1 MTKERKLIIRFMAVF
16 FVVYL
21 GFTLPYTLAIPY
33 MIEIGYTPTERGL
46 ILAGMSLVGIFGQ
59 FIFGY
64 LCDRFLTVKKF
75 FFGSLIALVVTS
87 WLAYATTQNMLFYH
101 LITIAFTGGLFQIVM
116 GLLDAWTLEADPYL
130 VLHYGKIRAFGALGW
145 AIGSPITAY
154 IVNQYGYDKLGLA
167 NLLITIVTLIVSFT
181 LKDAVKVKG
190 KENIHWSD
198 VGQLVKQKQYL
209 LLVVILFLLNTILA
223 ADMYTVIDKILL
235 LGGTNADVSMKWSFQ
250 AVMELPLFFLGGWLL
265 VKFGGKKLLL
275 FASLMYLVRFLGSAW
290 ATTPFMLIAVSG
302 LQLVTFPLLNVSSK
316 VLIADESPIH
326 LRSTGLLFA
335 TSMSFSLASLISP
348 ILFGFLVEKFGTNET
363 LYGIAAACL
372 IPFLL
377 ILWYMR
383 MKPLNKEVVPP
394 TTGFSGE

>member
-1 MTKERKLIIRFMAVF
+1 
-16 FVVYL
+16 
-21 GFTLPYTLAIPY
+21 
-33 MIEIGYTPTERGL
+33 
-46 ILAGMSLVGIFGQ
+46 
-59 FIFGY
+59 
-64 LCDRFLTVKKF
+64 
-75 FFGSLIALVVTS
+75 
-87 WLAYATTQNMLFYH
+87 
-101 LITIAFTGGLFQIVM
+101 
-116 GLLDAWTLEADPYL
+116 
-130 VLHYGKIRAFGALGW
+130 
-145 AIGSPITAY
+145 
-154 IVNQYGYDKLGLA
+154 
-167 NLLITIVTLIVSFT
+167 
-181 LKDAVKVKG
+181 
-190 KENIHWSD
+190 
-198 VGQLVKQKQYL
+198 
-209 LLVVILFLLNTILA
+209 
-223 ADMYTVIDKILL
+223 MYTVIDKILL